1 MLYGYAVDIINGCM
15 LMKNMTNFDKFAV
28 VFLLAFALANV
39 TWGIRNLY
47 DIEETTAV
55 IERLEREVVESK
67 KNADCWERKA
77 QEHSFGYRDR
87 RC

>member
-1 MLYGYAVDIINGCM
+1 MTRLDRYA
-15 LMKNMTNFDKFAV
+15 A

-47 DIEETTAV
+47 DTEGTAAV
-55 IERLEREVVESK
+55 IERLEREVVETK
-67 KNADCWERKA
+67 KRADCWERKA
-77 QEHSFGYRDR
+77 QEHTLGYRDR

>member
-1 MLYGYAVDIINGCM
+1 
-15 LMKNMTNFDKFAV
+15 MTALDRYAV

-47 DIEETTAV
+47 DTEGTTAV
-55 IERLEREVVESK
+55 IERLERDVVEAK
-67 KNADCWERKA
+67 KSEDCWKHKA
-77 QEHSFGYRDR
+77 QEHTMGYRDR